1 MRATILVIAFTTF
14 VSCSEKEVRRIADLP
29 SPGGQLVARWYA
41 EGGNSL
47 AAADFV
53 VEIAA
58 ANTGSKPTEA
68 CVAWR
73 SYRAGPQ
80 SIEWKG
86 DRELRVMLKLSEDW
100 QQVPVQ
106 QQDCFGVKLSVE
118 LLTPPPWKEVIAK

>member
-1 MRATILVIAFTTF
+1 MRVAILVLVCITF
-14 VSCSEKEVRRIADLP
+14 VSCSEKEVRKIADLP
-29 SPGGQLVARWYA
+29 SPSGQLVARWYA

-58 ANTGSKPTEA
+58 ANSGSKPTES
-68 CVAWR
+68 CIAWR

-86 DRELRVMLKLSEDW
+86 DRELRVMLKLSEGW
-100 QQVPVQ
+100 QQAPVQ
-106 QQDCFGVKLSVE
+106 QQDCFGVRLTVE
-118 LLTPPPWKEVIAK
+118 LLTPPPWSEVIAK